1 MLENRQ
7 STASMQADIDCLRD
21 RFPRTA
27 DLYREACAVMFF
39 RYGVTPTTNALYQL
53 VRKGSMSVPSEALK
67 RFWSDLRERA
77 RVDLQHADLPDQVK
91 QSGGQLIGEIWALAQ
106 KAADESIIVLRQS
119 AMVERDAALAEKDR
133 LEDDIAQLSAQLKD
147 GRDQIA
153 AAEGTIVKQRDE
165 LGAAAAAQQETD
177 LRLNEARADIETLR
191 DQISSMLRE
200 RAAEIEKLTDRI
212 LQAEQRYT
220 DLAKRTLVDLD
231 RERTAAT
238 KLQKQLDAERRTFAS
253 RIEEIQS
260 EAQRAQ
266 FQLARQGQELS
277 AYMTK
282 AELLADERDRA
293 ASQTMRT
300 AFQCGELES
309 QLAAERAKV
318 AELREQLE
326 RFASTSKPSR
336 REPRSTPVIPRQRR
350 RPGSKQDK

>member
-1 MLENRQ
+1 MLENTQR
-7 STASMQADIDCLRD
+7 TDAMQADIDCLRD

-91 QSGGQLIGEIWALAQ
+91 QSAGQLIGQIWSLAQ
-106 KAADESIIVLRQS
+106 KAADESITALRQS
-119 AMVERDAALAEKDR
+119 ATVERDAALAKKDR
-133 LEDDIAQLSAQLKD
+133 LEADIVQLSAQIEHD
-147 GRDQIA
+147 RDQIA
-153 AAEGTIVKQRDE
+153 SAEGMIVKQREE

-177 LRLNEARADIETLR
+177 LKLNEAKVEIERLR
-191 DQISSMLRE
+191 DQISSTLRE
-200 RAAEIEKLTDRI
+200 RAAEIEKLTGRI

-238 KLQKQLDAERRTFAS
+238 KLQKQLDAERRTSTS

-260 EAQRAQ
+260 EAQRVQ
-266 FQLARQGQELS
+266 FQLARQGQELGT
-277 AYMTK
+277 YMAK

-293 ASQTMRT
+293 ASQTMR
-300 AFQCGELES
+300 AALQCGELES

-326 RFASTSKPSR
+326 RFANTSKASR
-336 REPRSTPVIPRQRR
+336 RTQRLTPVVPRQRR
-350 RPGSKQDK
+350 RPGSKQDE

>member
-1 MLENRQ
+1 MLGNTQ
-7 STASMQADIDCLRD
+7 SKASMQGDIDCLRD
-21 RFPRTA
+21 RFPHTA

-53 VRKGSMSVPSEALK
+53 VRKGSMSAPSEALK

-77 RVDLQHADLPDQVK
+77 RVDVQHADLPDQVK
-91 QSGGQLIGEIWALAQ
+91 HSAGQLIGEIWSLAQ
-106 KAADESIIVLRQS
+106 QAADESITVLRQS
-119 AMVERDAALAEKDR
+119 ATVERDAAIAEKDR
-133 LEDDIAQLSAQLKD
+133 LEDDIAQLSAQLEN
-147 GRDQIA
+147 GRDQLA
-153 AAEGTIVKQRDE
+153 SAEGTIAKQREE
-165 LGAAAAAQQETD
+165 LGAAAVAQKETD

-191 DQISSMLRE
+191 DQISSMLRA

-220 DLAKRTLVDLD
+220 DLSKRTLVDLD

-238 KLQKQLDAERRTFAS
+238 KLQKQLDAERRTSAS
-253 RIEEIQS
+253 RIEGIQS

-266 FQLARQGQELS
+266 FQLARQGQELGT
-277 AYMTK
+277 YMAK

-293 ASQTMRT
+293 ANQTMRT
-300 AFQCGELES
+300 ALQCGELES

-326 RFASTSKPSR
+326 RFASTSNTSTR
-336 REPRSTPVIPRQRR
+336 APRLTPAVPPQRR
-350 RPGSKQDK
+350 RPGSKQDE

>member
-1 MLENRQ
+1 MLGNTQ
-7 STASMQADIDCLRD
+7 STASMQEDIDCLRD

-39 RYGVTPTTNALYQL
+39 RYGVAPTTNALYQL
-53 VRKGSMSVPSEALK
+53 VRKGSMSVPAEALK
-67 RFWSDLRERA
+67 GFWSDLRKRA

-91 QSGGQLIGEIWALAQ
+91 HSAGQLIGEIWSLAQ
-106 KAADESIIVLRQS
+106 KAADESITVLRHS
-119 AMVERDAALAEKDR
+119 ATVERDAALAEKAR
-133 LEDDIAQLSAQLKD
+133 LEDDIAQLAAQLES
-147 GRDQIA
+147 GRDQMASAKGKI
-153 AAEGTIVKQRDE
+153 EKQREE
-165 LGAAAAAQQETD
+165 LGAAAAAQQEKD

-200 RAAEIEKLTDRI
+200 RAAENEKLTDRI

-231 RERTAAT
+231 NERTAAT
-238 KLQKQLDAERRTFAS
+238 KLQKQLDAERRTSAS

-266 FQLARQGQELS
+266 FQLVRQGQELG

-293 ASQTMRT
+293 ASQTMR
-300 AFQCGELES
+300 AALQCGELEC

-318 AELREQLE
+318 AELRGQLE

-336 REPRSTPVIPRQRR
+336 RAPRSTPTVPRQPR
-350 RPGSKQDK
+350 RPGSKQDE

>member
-1 MLENRQ
+1 MLENVH
-7 STASMQADIDCLRD
+7 SVASMQADIDCLRD

-53 VRKGSMSVPSEALK
+53 VRKGSMSVPGEALK
-67 RFWSDLRERA
+67 RFWSDLCERA

-91 QSGGQLIGEIWALAQ
+91 QSGGQLIGEIWSLAQ
-106 KAADESIIVLRQS
+106 KAADESITVLRQN
-119 AMVERDAALAEKDR
+119 ATAERDAALAEKDR
-133 LEDDIAQLSAQLKD
+133 LEDDIAHLSAQLEN
-147 GRDQIA
+147 GRDQMA
-153 AAEGTIVKQRDE
+153 SAEGTIAKQRE
-165 LGAAAAAQQETD
+165 QLGAAAAAQQEAD
-177 LRLNEARADIETLR
+177 LRLNEARADIERLR
-191 DQISSMLRE
+191 DQISSMLRA

-238 KLQKQLDAERRTFAS
+238 ELKKQLDAERRTSGS
-253 RIEEIQS
+253 RIEAIQS

-266 FQLARQGQELS
+266 FQLARQGQELG

-293 ASQTMRT
+293 ASQTMR
-300 AFQCGELES
+300 AALQCGELKS
-309 QLAAERAKV
+309 QLAVERAKV
-318 AELREQLE
+318 AELRGQLE

-336 REPRSTPVIPRQRR
+336 RTQRSTPALPRQRR